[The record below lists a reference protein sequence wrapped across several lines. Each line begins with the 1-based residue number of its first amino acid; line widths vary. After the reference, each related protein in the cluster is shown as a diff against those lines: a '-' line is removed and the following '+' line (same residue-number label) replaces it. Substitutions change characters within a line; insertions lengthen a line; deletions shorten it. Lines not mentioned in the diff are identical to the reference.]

1 MSAGPNSRATPSPRP
16 GRRGGERPVL
26 VVAFG
31 GNALLPGG
39 AAGTKAEQI
48 ANARRACAPLVERL
62 AAGDRLLLVF
72 GNGPQVGHELLRSHA
87 ARAEVP
93 PAPLDVCVA
102 ATQGTMGFFLE
113 LALRA
118 ELTAAGHEV
127 PVTSVITLVRVDADD
142 PAFRA
147 PDKPVGPFYDAGEA
161 ERLHRDL
168 GWVITEDSGRG
179 YRHRVPSPR
188 PLELVDAQA
197 VHDLLDAGHV
207 VVAGGG
213 GGIPVVRGPDGQLRG
228 VEAVIDKD
236 RTAALLGLAVG
247 ADELIDLT
255 GVDCVYRGFTR
266 PDRVALPR
274 LTAAEAAALHR
285 EGEFPPGSMGPKI
298 EAALDFLAGGGKE
311 VLITSMSQLGPA
323 LRGEVGTRIVR

>member
-1 MSAGPNSRATPSPRP
+1 MSAVT
-16 GRRGGERPVL
+16 

-31 GNALLPGG
+31 GNALLPPG
-39 AAGTKAEQI
+39 AAGTNAEQI

-62 AAGDRLLLVF
+62 IAGGRMLFVF

-118 ELTAAGHEV
+118 ELRAAGHEV
-127 PVTSVITLVRVDADD
+127 PVSSVLTLVRVDADD
-142 PAFRA
+142 PAFAA
-147 PDKPVGPFYDAGEA
+147 PDKPVGPFYDASEA
-161 ERLHRDL
+161 GRLHREL
-168 GWVITEDSGRG
+168 GWVLAEDAGRG
-179 YRHRVPSPR
+179 HRHRVPSPR
-188 PLELVDAQA
+188 PRELVDAQA

-207 VVAGGG
+207 VIAGGG

-247 ADELIDLT
+247 AAELIDLT
-255 GVDCVYRGFTR
+255 GVDHVYRGFGR
-266 PDRVALPR
+266 PDRVALPS

-285 EGEFPPGSMGPKI
+285 AGEFPAGSMGPKI
-298 EAALDFLAGGGKE
+298 EAALDFLAGGGEE
-311 VLITSMSQLGPA
+311 VLITSMGRLAGA

>member
-1 MSAGPNSRATPSPRP
+1 MNARTAQN
-16 GRRGGERPVL
+16 VV

-31 GNALLPGG
+31 GNALLPKG

-48 ANARRACAPLVERL
+48 ANARRACAPLVSRL
-62 AAGDRLLLVF
+62 ANGDRLLLVF

-118 ELTAAGHEV
+118 ELTAAKMEV
-127 PVTSVITLVRVDADD
+127 PVTSVITLVRVDPED
-142 PAFRA
+142 PAFRS
-147 PDKPVGPFYDAGEA
+147 PEKPVGPFYDASEA
-161 ERLHRDL
+161 ERLHRDK
-168 GWVITEDSGRG
+168 GWVITEDGGRG
-179 YRHRVPSPR
+179 YRHRVPSPK
-188 PLELVDAQA
+188 PLELVDAKA
-197 VHDLLDAGHV
+197 IFDLLSGGHV

-228 VEAVIDKD
+228 IEAVIDKD

-247 ADELIDLT
+247 AAELIDLT
-255 GVDCVYRGFTR
+255 GVDYVYQNFSQ
-266 PDRVALPR
+266 PDRIALPLLSAR
-274 LTAAEAAALHR
+274 EAAKLHR

-298 EAALDFLAGGGKE
+298 EAALDFLAGGGE
-311 VLITSMSQLGPA
+311 SVLITSMAQLDRA